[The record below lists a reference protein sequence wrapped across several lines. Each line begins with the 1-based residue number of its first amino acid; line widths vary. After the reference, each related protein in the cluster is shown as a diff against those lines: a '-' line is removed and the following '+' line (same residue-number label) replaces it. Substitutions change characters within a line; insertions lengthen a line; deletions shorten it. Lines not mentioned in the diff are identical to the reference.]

1 MEGTTAEQRPTA
13 QDTAECAAKL
23 VPRPAHA
30 SAAHAEAGTPPQ
42 ATCRTNPESLAKQ
55 LEPELPC

>member
-13 QDTAECAAKL
+13 QDTPECAAKL

-30 SAAHAEAGTPPQ
+30 SAAHADAGTPPQ
-42 ATCRTNPESLAKQ
+42 PTCDTSHAVLT
-55 LEPELPC
+55 